1 MPFEPTAP
9 CPALSLLAPGQ
20 AWACTALHD
29 TLAAR
34 RFEQLALARNE
45 PFALMALAGH
55 AVARCAQAVAPH
67 GRSAWIAAGPGN
79 NGGDGLV
86 AAAHLHRAGWAVQVS
101 LLADPE
107 RLPADARRALQEAR
121 AAGVLIDSG
130 LPQAPTDLMIDAL
143 LGLGQS
149 RPPSGDLALA
159 VARLNDGRRTATVLS
174 VDVPT
179 GLCSDTG
186 RLLGAAAVHAHHTL
200 QLLTLQ
206 PGLFT
211 GAGRDHAGSIWWS
224 ALNTAPEVPAS
235 ARLTGPDD
243 ARRARPSRRHTD
255 HKGRFGD
262 VWVVGAAA
270 GMQGA
275 GLLAGRSALMAG
287 AGRVLLTALAPD
299 APGWDAQAPE
309 LMMRPF
315 EALQA
320 RGVLE
325 AATVVCG
332 CGGGAPVRQALPM
345 LLSRSARLVLD
356 ADALNAV
363 AQDPALPP
371 LLQARAPRGRAT
383 VMTPH
388 PLEAARLLG
397 CSAAAVQA
405 DRLAAARALVERFG
419 SVVVLKGS
427 GTVIAG
433 PSTLPALNSTGNARL
448 ATAGSGDVLAGWL
461 GGWWAGH
468 ADPDSASEQASLAA
482 AVAAGAVWLHGQA
495 VEPAGPQ
502 WTGPAQDPMVTPLTA
517 SRLIGAMGRQAAAL

>member
-1 MPFEPTAP
+1 MRAASTTL
-9 CPALSLLAPGQ
+9 CPPLALLAPGQ

-34 RFEQLALARNE
+34 RFEQLALARSE
-45 PFALMALAGH
+45 PFALMALAGL

-67 GRSAWIAAGPGN
+67 GRRVWIAAGPGN

-86 AAAHLHRAGWAVQVS
+86 AAVHLHRAGWAVHVS

-107 RLPADARRALQEAR
+107 RLPVDARRALQDAH
-121 AAGVLIDSG
+121 AAGVFIDNA
-130 LPQAPTDLMIDAL
+130 LPETPADLMIDAL

-149 RPPSGDLALA
+149 RPPAGDLACA
-159 VARLNDGRRTATVLS
+159 VTRLNEGRQSATVLS

-186 RLLGAAAVHAHHTL
+186 RLLGEAAVRAHHTL

-211 GAGRDHAGSIWWS
+211 GAGRDHAGGIWWS
-224 ALNTAPEVPAS
+224 GLNMALDTPAS

-243 ARRARPSRRHTD
+243 ARLARPFRRHTD

-287 AGRVLLTALAPD
+287 AGRVLLAALAPD

-309 LMMRPF
+309 LMMRPI

-320 RGVLE
+320 SGVLE

-332 CGGGAPVRQALPM
+332 CGGGAPVRQALPT

-356 ADALNAV
+356 ADALNAL
-363 AQDPALPP
+363 AQDPVLPP
-371 LLQARAPRGRAT
+371 LLQARAQRGRAT

-397 CSAAAVQA
+397 CSTAAVQA
-405 DRLAAARALVERFG
+405 DRLAAARALVERYG

-433 PSTLPALNSTGNARL
+433 PACLPALNSTGNARL

-468 ADPDSASEQASLAA
+468 DDQGSAADQAGLAA
-482 AVAAGAVWLHGQA
+482 RVAAGAVWLHGQA
-495 VEPAGPQ
+495 VEPETAHRTGPQ
-502 WTGPAQDPMVTPLTA
+502 DEAMATPLTA
-517 SRLIGAMGRQAAAL
+517 SRLIGAMGYSAAAL